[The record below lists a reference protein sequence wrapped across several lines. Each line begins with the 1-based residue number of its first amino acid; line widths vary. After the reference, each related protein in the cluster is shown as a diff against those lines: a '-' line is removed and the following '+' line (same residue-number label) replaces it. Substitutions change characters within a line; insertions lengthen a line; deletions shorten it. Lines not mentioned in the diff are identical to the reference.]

1 MARDQHPTDSDRGR
15 KRPRL
20 SLDGLEQRLGNVI
33 ERPFSRL
40 FRSPV
45 QPAEI
50 ERACTREVEKTR
62 KLGVGTAYVANV
74 YYIVISPQDEEA
86 LGDLIE
92 TLEQDLSTRL
102 YAYAANQRYDMVTRP
117 IVQFM
122 VDDEF
127 KTGDLLVYG
136 EHMSEEAVEEEFG
149 ISLAPSP
156 SRPSFN
162 PEVDRRAPLTPA
174 PVAIR
179 TPAPVFADEVAPSP
193 ERYPAASAYAPE
205 AGLATAPVGPRE
217 QLGASV
223 TIAGRPALTLRR
235 GMRYTIGRQEGC
247 DISIASS
254 QVSRVHAV
262 IEPEGDG
269 WAIEDRD
276 STNGTL
282 VNRQPVSRQRLRD
295 GDTIRVGDTDIAYRE
310 RFEPAPSA
318 WSE

>member
-1 MARDQHPTDSDRGR
+1 MARDQHPTGHNRDRKQGR
-15 KRPRL
+15 M
-20 SLDGLEQRLGNVI
+20 SLDGLEQRLGNAI

-62 KLGVGTAYVANV
+62 KLSVGSAYVANV
-74 YYIVISPQDEEA
+74 YYIVISAADEDA

-102 YAYAANQRYDMVTRP
+102 YAYAANQRYEMVTRP
-117 IVQFM
+117 IVQFL
-122 VDDEF
+122 VDDDF
-127 KTGDLLVYG
+127 KLGDLLVYG

-156 SRPSFN
+156 RTPRPAPSAYDAPRPS
-162 PEVDRRAPLTPA
+162 AAPA
-174 PVAIR
+174 PAPAPAMPA
-179 TPAPVFADEVAPSP
+179 PAPVFADDVPRP
-193 ERYPAASAYAPE
+193 NRDV
-205 AGLATAPVGPRE
+205 LTAPVSPRE
-217 QLGASV
+217 QLGASLTV
-223 TIAGRPALTLRR
+223 SGRPTLTLRR

-247 DISIASS
+247 DIPVESP

-262 IEPEGDG
+262 IEPDGDG
-269 WAIEDRD
+269 WAIEDRN

-282 VNRQPVSRQRLRD
+282 VNRQQVARQRLRD
-295 GDTIRVGDTDIAYRE
+295 GDTIRVGDTDIAFRE